1 MSALGSTVRLPI
13 CSEQVAREAGT
24 FERKMLLSAR
34 VFHSADCCP
43 GSYFPVAWFNKSGK
57 WVLKGQG
64 ARGRENNE
72 AYLQRYL
79 GDCVHNGGRAPIG

>member
-1 MSALGSTVRLPI
+1 MSALASTVWLPI
-13 CSEQVAREAGT
+13 CSEQVAREAGM

-34 VFHSADCCP
+34 VFPWQTVVQA
-43 GSYFPVAWFNKSGK
+43 ATTLFNKSEK
-57 WVLKGQG
+57 WGLKEQG

-79 GDCVHNGGRAPIG
+79 GECA